1 MSKCL
6 LPGESGALSHGDPMS
21 YDIIGDIHGH
31 ARTLEA
37 LLRKLGYSP
46 DAGCWRH
53 PERKVIFLG
62 DFIDRGPHQ
71 RATLEIV
78 RPMVENSAALSVMG
92 NHEFN
97 AIAFATESGHGDHLR
112 PRNKKNCGQHAA
124 FLAEYPIDSEDYKD
138 MIAWFATL
146 PLWLDL
152 EELRIVHACWDRQLM
167 DRISEGFAG
176 ARLTPALL
184 RQSSTRGRWEY
195 DAVETLLKG
204 KEIPMPDGHHFL
216 DQYGTKRHD
225 IRIRWWSRTERTY
238 RGIYL
243 GPPDWAAQI
252 PDDEIEGDHAI
263 DYDHREPP
271 VFLGHYWLSGEPKRL
286 ETNVACLDYSVA
298 RMPKEGRE
306 HEPKGKLVAY
316 RWNGEQV
323 LSNDSFV
330 AVERVESE
338 KGPTG

>member
-1 MSKCL
+1 MRVPWKRC
-6 LPGESGALSHGDPMS
+6 SGS
-21 YDIIGDIHGH
+21 
-31 ARTLEA
+31 
-37 LLRKLGYSP
+37 
-46 DAGCWRH
+46 W
-53 PERKVIFLG
+53 VI
-62 DFIDRGPHQ
+62 
-71 RATLEIV
+71 
-78 RPMVENSAALSVMG
+78 RPKPA
-92 NHEFN
+92 
-97 AIAFATESGHGDHLR
+97 
-112 PRNKKNCGQHAA
+112 
-124 FLAEYPIDSEDYKD
+124 
-138 MIAWFATL
+138 
-146 PLWLDL
+146 
-152 EELRIVHACWDRQLM
+152 
-167 DRISEGFAG
+167 AG

-184 RQSSTRGRWEY
+184 RQSSTHGRWEY

-225 IRIRWWSRTERTY
+225 IRIRCWSRTERTS

-271 VFLGHYWLSGEPKRL
+271 VFLGHYWLSGDPTRL

-306 HEPKGKLVAY
+306 HESKGKLVAY

-323 LSNDSFV
+323 LSNDAFV